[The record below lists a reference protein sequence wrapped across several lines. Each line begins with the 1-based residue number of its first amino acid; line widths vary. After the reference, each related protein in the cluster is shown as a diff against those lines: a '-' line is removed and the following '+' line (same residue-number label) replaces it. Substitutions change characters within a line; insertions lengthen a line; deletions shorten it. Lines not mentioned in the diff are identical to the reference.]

1 MRAENQMAAPAPAAG
16 GSQDGNLVQLL
27 VQNAR
32 NASKVGVTHK
42 RDGRWQD
49 VTWAQ
54 ILEEVKTLSEALVA
68 QGVQPGDR
76 VAVFGNTSLQW
87 IVCDLAISAAQAI
100 TVPIY
105 SSNTPDEC
113 RYIINHSETSFLFID
128 NDEKDAKQAGR
139 LTRIRQKLA
148 DMPSLKRVVVFDGA
162 IAGGVEM
169 SLADLMKHGREA
181 IQARPEAFDTRV
193 SGIRLDD
200 TNSLIYTSGT
210 TGEPKGVILTHNN
223 WYYEAKASQSVGMM
237 EPTDSVMLFLPLAHV
252 FAQVV
257 KAAWLSMGYRLII
270 AESVDKLLA
279 NLVETKPTVLPSVP
293 RVFEKVYNNVV
304 SNGSSSP
311 GLKGRLFRWAFKL
324 FDEYVEARKQGRA
337 YDTLAFSLAK
347 KLVFA
352 KVRAAISEKLGGN
365 MRLFISGGA
374 PLSAK
379 IGYFFDLLGLK
390 VLEGYGL
397 TETSAG
403 TTVNRE
409 NKIKIGTVGA
419 PLPGSELKIA
429 SDGEILIRG
438 PGVMK
443 GYYKNPAATA
453 EAINPEGWFHTGDIG
468 ELDADNYLRITDRKK
483 DIIVTAGGKNVAP
496 QNIENQLKTH
506 AIISQAM
513 VYGDKR
519 PYLVTLITVSEE
531 GARKLL
537 QDKGAPVGTYAENAK
552 RPEVHAAVKAAMDAV
567 NGEMPPY
574 STIKRFSVL
583 EADFSQET
591 GELTPKLSVKRKV
604 CNAKYKA
611 QIDAMYEGTAVVD

>member
-1 MRAENQMAAPAPAAG
+1 VRAENQMAAPAPAAG

-42 RDGRWQD
+42 KDGRWQD

-54 ILEEVKTLSEALVA
+54 VLEEVKTLSEALVA
-68 QGVQPGDR
+68 QGVKPGDR
-76 VAVFGNTSLQW
+76 VALFGNTSLQW

-128 NDEKDAKQAGR
+128 SDEKDAKQAGR

-148 DMPSLKRVVVFDGA
+148 EMPSLKRVVLFDGA
-162 IAGGVEM
+162 VAGGVEM
-169 SLADLMKHGREA
+169 SLADLMKQGREA
-181 IQARPEAFDTRV
+181 IQANAGAFDTRV

-223 WYYEAKASQSVGMM
+223 WFYEAKASQSVGMM
-237 EPTDSVMLFLPLAHV
+237 EPSDSVMLFLPLAHV

-293 RVFEKVYNNVV
+293 RVFEKVYNNVL
-304 SNGSSSP
+304 SNGSSAP

-324 FDEYVEARKQGRA
+324 FDEYVEARKQGRE

-352 KVRAAISEKLGGN
+352 KVRTAISEKLGGN

-374 PLSAK
+374 PLSSK

-409 NKIKIGTVGA
+409 NKIKIGTVGSA
-419 PLPGSELKIA
+419 LPGTELKIA

-506 AIISQAM
+506 PIVSQAM

-567 NGEMPPY
+567 NAEMPPY